1 MSDRG
6 PIKDNTTILDQ
17 SSKIG
22 PHHTGNAVHE
32 AVVID
37 VGSNSVRMVI
47 YQIDGRAMTPIFNEK
62 VMAGLGRN
70 LAQTGLLS
78 YEGEVIALDALRR
91 FHALLQ
97 ARGFDSLDV
106 VATAA
111 VRDAHNGPDFVA
123 RVARE
128 AGFTIRVLPGVEEAR
143 LSAQGVLAGAP
154 DADGVVGDMGGSSL
168 ELIKVTKGVIG
179 AGETHPLGPLAL
191 MDSSVFSP
199 ERIQTI
205 ADAALS
211 KSRVLSD
218 HSGVFYA
225 VGGAWRALG
234 RHDIKR
240 RHHPLGVLNFHEMTR
255 RQVSVLIDVVS
266 RQSRKSLEKS
276 GEETTAKRA
285 DALPYAAIV
294 LDRLLEIGKFQS
306 VILSSYGLREGILFE
321 RFSQTMKAIHPLVA
335 AAEAFG
341 ASSERAREFGRALT
355 DWIEPVFESR
365 TPAFGVARD
374 RVLRAAACRL
384 ADYGGALHPD
394 QRQENMFNLVLR
406 AHFAAISHGERAF
419 LATAMHHR
427 YSRGAPDHEPAFH
440 LLNEHQKKAAAALG
454 AAMRLGA
461 ELSGR
466 APSLLQAFKLT
477 MNNEK
482 LVISGASEHKHL
494 LTEPVLR
501 RVEPLAEALNV
512 PWDKTLV

>member
-1 MSDRG
+1 MSDPG
-6 PIKDNTTILDQ
+6 PITDSNHSLNQPQPDWL
-17 SSKIG
+17 SRMVSA
-22 PHHTGNAVHE
+22 PRE

-70 LAQTGLLS
+70 LAQTGMLS
-78 YEGEVIALDALRR
+78 QSGEMIALDALRR
-91 FHALLQ
+91 FHALLE

-111 VRDAHNGPDFVA
+111 VRDARNGPDFVA

-128 AGFTIRVLPGVEEAR
+128 IGFAIRVLPGAEEAR
-143 LSAQGVLAGAP
+143 LSAQGVMAGAP
-154 DADGVVGDMGGSSL
+154 DADGVVGDLGGSSL
-168 ELIKVTKGVIG
+168 ELVKLTKGVIG
-179 AGETHPLGPLAL
+179 GGETHALGPLAL
-191 MDSSVFSP
+191 MDTAAFSADRVQHFADSV
-199 ERIQTI
+199 
-205 ADAALS
+205 LS

-276 GEETTAKRA
+276 GEETTARRA
-285 DALPYAAIV
+285 DALPYAAII
-294 LDRLLEIGKFQS
+294 LDRLLAIGNFHS

-321 RFSQTMKAIHPLVA
+321 RLSQGARAIHPLVA

-341 ASSERAREFGRALT
+341 APGERARAFGRALA
-355 DWIEPVFESR
+355 DWIEPVFAGRAPS
-365 TPAFGVARD
+365 FDVARD

-394 QRQENMFNLVLR
+394 QRQESMFNLVLR
-406 AHFAAISHGERAF
+406 AHFAAITHAERAF
-419 LATAMHHR
+419 IAAAMHHR
-427 YSRGAPDHEPAFH
+427 YSRGAPDQELAFH
-440 LLNEHQKKAAAALG
+440 LLNDHQKTAAAALG

-466 APSLLQAFKLT
+466 APSLLQAFTLT
-477 MNNEK
+477 MSEGK
-482 LVISGASEHKHL
+482 LVITGASERKHL